1 MAGFVCHLHTNP
13 NHWICD
19 WRKTMKRLLWL
30 LLAFAAMLSLCACQG
45 NFGSV
50 NLKDPVN
57 IPENGVIDKST
68 IMQIKNENAIAVF
81 VGTSGDFKYEWTV
94 FASTIRDAKT
104 VNLGVQLSKTD
115 DGSIR
120 VVLNQAETFG
130 FSASLAIH
138 LNERW
143 SAQNATARAGE
154 NAFATVSLTGSK
166 YTILNVNLDGTVA
179 EFVIQPV
186 PPAEEQTPTQNTQ
199 PTEPVQTTE
208 PTAAPTK
215 PEEETVPAT
224 EPTETTPA
232 AKPTEPEGTTNP
244 TKPQEPTQPITEP
257 TKPAENGGKDKYHT
271 DPVPEGK
278 PKPVE
283 PEDQEVD
290 KDTTNTCTFSIE
302 CSTILN
308 NLSMLEPEKLE
319 MVPYDGVI
327 LAEMTVVF
335 YDGESVFDVL
345 QRVCIENEI
354 HMEASWTPMYNSAYI
369 EGIHNLYEFDC
380 GALSGWMYKVNG
392 WYPNYGCS
400 RYQLQDGDVVEWRF
414 TCDLGNDIGGGYA
427 IGG

>member
-1 MAGFVCHLHTNP
+1 
-13 NHWICD
+13 
-19 WRKTMKRLLWL
+19 MKRLLCL
-30 LLAFAAMLSLCACQG
+30 LLALTAMLSLCACQG

-68 IMQIKNENAIAVF
+68 VAQIKNENAIAVF
-81 VGTSGDFKYEWTV
+81 VGISGDFKYEWTI
-94 FASTIRDAKT
+94 FASTILDAKT
-104 VNLGVQLSKTD
+104 VNLGVHLSKTD

-120 VVLNQAETFG
+120 VVLNQGEAFG

-143 SAQNATARAGE
+143 SAQSATARAGE

-166 YTILNVNLDGTVA
+166 HTILNVNLDGTVP
-179 EFVIQPV
+179 EFVIQPD
-186 PPAEEQTPTQNTQ
+186 PLPEEQTPTQNTQ
-199 PTEPVQTTE
+199 PPAPENTTD
-208 PTAAPTK
+208 PTTAPTK

-224 EPTETTPA
+224 KPTEPEEETTPA
-232 AKPTEPEGTTNP
+232 TKPTEPEGTTNP
-244 TKPQEPTQPITEP
+244 TKPQESTQPVTDP

-278 PKPVE
+278 PKPIE

-290 KDTTNTCTFSIE
+290 RDTAYTCTFSIE

-319 MVPYDGVI
+319 MVPFDGMI
-327 LAEMTVVF
+327 LAEITVVF
-335 YDGESVFDVL
+335 YEGESVFDVL
-345 QRVCIENEI
+345 QRVCRENNI

-380 GALSGWMYKVNG
+380 GALSGWMYRVNG

>member
-1 MAGFVCHLHTNP
+1 
-13 NHWICD
+13 
-19 WRKTMKRLLWL
+19 MKRLLCL
-30 LLAFAAMLSLCACQG
+30 LLVLTAVLSLCACQG
-45 NFGSV
+45 NFGSI

-94 FASTIRDAKT
+94 FAGTIRDAKT

-115 DGSIR
+115 NGSIR

-154 NAFATVSLTGSK
+154 NVFATVSLTGSK
-166 YTILNVNLDGTVA
+166 HTILNVNLDGTVA
-179 EFVIQPV
+179 EFVIQPESFV
-186 PPAEEQTPTQNTQ
+186 EEQTPTQNTQ
-199 PTEPVQTTE
+199 PPAPENTTDS
-208 PTAAPTK
+208 TTAPTK
-215 PEEETVPAT
+215 PEEETTPAT
-224 EPTETTPA
+224 
-232 AKPTEPEGTTNP
+232 KPTEPEEETIPATKPTEPEKTTNP

-290 KDTTNTCTFSIE
+290 KDTAYTCTFSIE

-319 MVPYDGVI
+319 MVPFDGMI
-327 LAEMTVVF
+327 LAEITVVF
-335 YDGESVFDVL
+335 YEGESVFDVL
-345 QRVCIENEI
+345 QRVCRENNI

-380 GALSGWMYKVNG
+380 GALSGWMYRVNG

>member
-1 MAGFVCHLHTNP
+1 
-13 NHWICD
+13 
-19 WRKTMKRLLWL
+19 MKRLLCL
-30 LLAFAAMLSLCACQG
+30 LLVLTAMLSLCACQG
-45 NFGSV
+45 NFGNIS
-50 NLKDPVN
+50 LKDPVN

-115 DGSIR
+115 DGSIC

-130 FSASLAIH
+130 FSATLSIH

-143 SAQNATARAGE
+143 DAEAATAYAGE
-154 NAFATVSLTGSK
+154 TGFAAVSITGSQN
-166 YTILNVNLDGTVA
+166 TILNIGLDGSVA
-179 EFVIQPV
+179 EFVIQPN
-186 PPAEEQTPTQNTQ
+186 PLMNTQTPTENTEPIAPTDIPTSTTLPAETEEPSQPSETVENTSPTESEPTTTPTQPEEPTMPTSPATQ
-199 PTEPVQTTE
+199 PT
-208 PTAAPTK
+208 
-215 PEEETVPAT
+215 
-224 EPTETTPA
+224 
-232 AKPTEPEGTTNP
+232 
-244 TKPQEPTQPITEP
+244 
-257 TKPAENGGKDKYHT
+257 KDQYLT

-278 PKPVE
+278 PNPVE
-283 PEDQEVD
+283 PENQIVD
-290 KDTTNTCTFSIE
+290 KNTAYTCTFSIE

-319 MVPYDGVI
+319 MVPFDGVI

-335 YDGESVFDVL
+335 YEGESVFDVL
-345 QRVCIENEI
+345 QRVCKENKI
-354 HMEASWTPMYNSAYI
+354 HMEASWTPIYNSAYI

-400 RYQLQDGDVVEWRF
+400 RYQLLDGDVVEWRY

>member
-1 MAGFVCHLHTNP
+1 
-13 NHWICD
+13 
-19 WRKTMKRLLWL
+19 MKQLFSL
-30 LLAFAAMLSLCACQG
+30 LLAITIMLSLCACQG
-45 NFGSV
+45 NFGSI

-68 IMQIKNENAIAVF
+68 VMQIKNENAIAVF
-81 VGTSGDFKYEWTV
+81 VGTSGDFKYEWTI

-104 VNLGVQLSKTD
+104 VNLGVQLRKTE

-120 VVLNQAETFG
+120 VVLNQVETFG

-143 SAQNATARAGE
+143 STQSATARAGE
-154 NAFATVSLTGSK
+154 NAFAAVSVNGSK
-166 YTILNVNLDGTVA
+166 HTILNVNLDGTVT
-179 EFVIQPV
+179 EFVIQPESFV
-186 PPAEEQTPTQNTQ
+186 EEQTPTQNTQ
-199 PTEPVQTTE
+199 PPAPENTTDS
-208 PTAAPTK
+208 TTVPTK

-224 EPTETTPA
+224 KPTEPEEETTPA
-232 AKPTEPEGTTNP
+232 TKPTEPEGTTNP
-244 TKPQEPTQPITEP
+244 TKPQEPTQPVTEP
-257 TKPAENGGKDKYHT
+257 AKPAENGGKDKYHT

-290 KDTTNTCTFSIE
+290 KDTAYTCTFSIE

-319 MVPYDGVI
+319 MVPFDGII
-327 LAEMTVVF
+327 LAEITVVF
-335 YDGESVFDVL
+335 YGGESVFDVL
-345 QRVCIENEI
+345 QRVCIENNI

-427 IGG
+427 VGG

>member
-1 MAGFVCHLHTNP
+1 VAGFVCHLHTNP

-19 WRKTMKRLLWL
+19 WRKTMKRLLCL
-30 LLAFAAMLSLCACQG
+30 LLALTAMLSLCACQG
-45 NFGSV
+45 NFGSI

-115 DGSIR
+115 NGSIR

-166 YTILNVNLDGTVA
+166 HTILNVNLDGTVA
-179 EFVIQPV
+179 EFVIQPESFV
-186 PPAEEQTPTQNTQ
+186 EEQTPTQNTQ
-199 PTEPVQTTE
+199 PPALENTTDS
-208 PTAAPTK
+208 TTVPTK

-224 EPTETTPA
+224 
-232 AKPTEPEGTTNP
+232 KPTEPEGTTNP
-244 TKPQEPTQPITEP
+244 TKPQEPTQPVTEP

-290 KDTTNTCTFSIE
+290 KDTAYTCTFSIE

-319 MVPYDGVI
+319 MVPFDGMI
-327 LAEMTVVF
+327 LAEITVVF
-335 YDGESVFDVL
+335 YEGESVFDVL
-345 QRVCIENEI
+345 QRVCRENNI

-380 GALSGWMYKVNG
+380 GALSGWMYRVNG

-400 RYQLQDGDVVEWRF
+400 RYQLLDGDVVEWRY
-414 TCDLGNDIGGGYA
+414 TCDLGNDVGGGYA

>member
-1 MAGFVCHLHTNP
+1 
-13 NHWICD
+13 
-19 WRKTMKRLLWL
+19 MKRLLCL
-30 LLAFAAMLSLCACQG
+30 LLVLTAMLSLCACQG
-45 NFGSV
+45 NFGSI
-50 NLKDPVN
+50 NLKDPVD

-115 DGSIR
+115 NGSIR

-143 SAQNATARAGE
+143 SAQKATAHAGE

-166 YTILNVNLDGTVA
+166 HTILNVNLDGTVA
-179 EFVIQPV
+179 EFVIQPESFV
-186 PPAEEQTPTQNTQ
+186 EEQTPTQNTQ
-199 PTEPVQTTE
+199 PPAPENTTD
-208 PTAAPTK
+208 PTTAPTK
-215 PEEETVPAT
+215 PEEETIPAT
-224 EPTETTPA
+224 
-232 AKPTEPEGTTNP
+232 KPTEPEGTTNP
-244 TKPQEPTQPITEP
+244 TKPQEPTQPVTEP

-283 PEDQEVD
+283 PEDQEID
-290 KDTTNTCTFSIE
+290 KDTAYTCTFSIE

-327 LAEMTVVF
+327 LAEITVAF
-335 YDGESVFDVL
+335 YEGESVFDVL
-345 QRVCIENEI
+345 QRVCIENKI

-427 IGG
+427 VGG

>member
-1 MAGFVCHLHTNP
+1 
-13 NHWICD
+13 
-19 WRKTMKRLLWL
+19 MKRLLCL
-30 LLAFAAMLSLCACQG
+30 LLVLTAVLSLCACQG
-45 NFGSV
+45 NFGSI

-94 FASTIRDAKT
+94 FAGTIRDAKT

-115 DGSIR
+115 NGSIR

-166 YTILNVNLDGTVA
+166 HTILNVNLDGTVA
-179 EFVIQPV
+179 EFVIQPESF
-186 PPAEEQTPTQNTQ
+186 AEEQTPTQNTQ
-199 PTEPVQTTE
+199 PPAPENTTDS
-208 PTAAPTK
+208 TTVPTK

-224 EPTETTPA
+224 KPTEPEEETTPA
-232 AKPTEPEGTTNP
+232 TKPTEPEGTTNP
-244 TKPQEPTQPITEP
+244 TKPQEPTQSITEP

-290 KDTTNTCTFSIE
+290 KDTAYTCTFSIE

-319 MVPYDGVI
+319 MVPFDGVI
-327 LAEMTVVF
+327 LSEITVVF
-335 YDGESVFDVL
+335 HEGESVFDVL
-345 QRVCIENEI
+345 QRVCIENNI
-354 HMEASWTPMYNSAYI
+354 HMEVSWTPMYNSAYI